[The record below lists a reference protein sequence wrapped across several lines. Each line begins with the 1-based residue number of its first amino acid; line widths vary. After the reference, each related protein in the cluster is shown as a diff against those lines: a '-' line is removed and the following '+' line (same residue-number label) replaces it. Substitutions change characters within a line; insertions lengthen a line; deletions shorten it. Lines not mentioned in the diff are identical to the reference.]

1 MPLISLI
8 LAAGPHDQGHDT
20 RAIRDCH
27 YTITAYFYTEWPEV
41 AQKDITFALNAT
53 PEEPAT
59 STLSHVLC
67 VIESDLKQEG
77 QRR

>member
-53 PEEPAT
+53 QKNQLPRPFRMSFA
-59 STLSHVLC
+59 
-67 VIESDLKQEG
+67 
-77 QRR
+77 